1 MAEHDKDE
9 LSNRAGSRGVK
20 VLEPHSI
27 WTLWPRIEVSYRKS
41 PSCSTFDKLEMVL
54 SEVDG
59 LLILHDLSIL
69 NLLFSF
75 LNLQL
80 VFVEGDY
87 AYRKCYKLLA
97 EESEKG
103 PRVEILP

>member
-20 VLEPHSI
+20 VLEPHAI

-41 PSCSTFDKLEMVL
+41 PGCSTFNKLEVVL
-54 SEVDG
+54 GEVDG
-59 LLILHDLSIL
+59 LLVLHYSCIL
-69 NLLFSF
+69 NLLLSF

-87 AYRKCYKLLA
+87 AYSECYKLLT
-97 EESEKG
+97 EESEEG
-103 PRVEILP
+103 PRVKILP